1 MSQNLTLPA
10 LIEAMS
16 SLASQTT
23 LSSVLVLLALITTSP
38 HTPSP
43 GLEVARPWESVAPV
57 LVPAALASS
66 HGTLGK

>member
-1 MSQNLTLPA
+1 MSQNLTLPE

-43 GLEVARPWESVAPV
+43 GLKVAGP
-57 LVPAALASS
+57 
-66 HGTLGK
+66 